1 MTLPKTTVVV
11 LAFSTD
17 CLVSA
22 VVGGVQSHFRVQPNY
37 SIEVVLRC
45 DVVGAVTIHNYCR
58 PTQLSES

>member
-1 MTLPKTTVVV
+1 ME
-11 LAFSTD
+11 A
-17 CLVSA
+17 A
-22 VVGGVQSHFRVQPNY
+22 VEFVWWGGGMGWGLRSHFHVQPNY